1 MKQEVYYGKRLK
13 VPSMVQV
20 RHELRA
26 FIAEYDVRE
35 LCAEADGLSPG
46 AAWKEIEA
54 HRALVSH
61 NGAHRGQ

>member
-26 FIAEYDVRE
+26 FIAEYNVRE
-35 LCAEADGLSPG
+35 FCAEADGLAPN
-46 AAWKEIEA
+46 ATWKEIEA
-54 HRALVSH
+54 HRATVSSARD
-61 NGAHRGQ
+61 GE